1 MSRTDDDQNSQRV
14 NPLRADEGRY
24 AMYAHTRLA
33 SERHR
38 EDLARAHEQ
47 RQVTRVLA
55 LRKAARRVARAE
67 RRLVAAQTSVLRA
80 RADLVS

>member
-1 MSRTDDDQNSQRV
+1 
-14 NPLRADEGRY
+14 
-24 AMYAHTRLA
+24 MYAPTRQG
-33 SERHR
+33 SEHHR
-38 EDLARAHEQ
+38 DLLARAHEQ
-47 RQVTRVLA
+47 RQAARVLA

>member
-1 MSRTDDDQNSQRV
+1 
-14 NPLRADEGRY
+14 
-24 AMYAHTRLA
+24 MYAHTRQA
-33 SERHR
+33 SEHHR
-38 EDLARAHEQ
+38 DLLARAHQQ
-47 RQVTRVLA
+47 RQAARVLA

>member
-1 MSRTDDDQNSQRV
+1 
-14 NPLRADEGRY
+14 
-24 AMYAHTRLA
+24 MYAHTRQA
-33 SERHR
+33 SEHQR
-38 EDLARAHEQ
+38 DLLARAHEQ
-47 RQVTRVLA
+47 RQAARVLA

>member
-1 MSRTDDDQNSQRV
+1 
-14 NPLRADEGRY
+14 
-24 AMYAHTRLA
+24 MYAQTRQA

-38 EDLARAHEQ
+38 EFLARAEEQ
-47 RQVTRVLA
+47 RQVARVRA

>member
-1 MSRTDDDQNSQRV
+1 
-14 NPLRADEGRY
+14 
-24 AMYAHTRLA
+24 MYAYTRLA
-33 SERHR
+33 SERQR
-38 EDLARAHEQ
+38 DLLARAQEQ
-47 RQVTRVLA
+47 RQVARVRA